1 MNLIVIFA
9 ALLVSVQGAAATPT
23 FDPRFAA
30 SRSTVAKEAGVR
42 WVHQCI
48 Y

>member
-1 MNLIVIFA
+1 MMEGIKIILVVVYAIIAIA
-9 ALLVSVQGAAATPT
+9 ARSSVATPT

-42 WVHQCI
+42 
-48 Y
+48 